1 MHLIAP
7 DILAEARGLS
17 VGVLVTGIVLG
28 LALWLF
34 GWRWH
39 RFWTV
44 VAVTVA
50 GGLYGL
56 ATTQAGGGHVL
67 AMGLLLA
74 VSAGLLALELA
85 RLFAFAAGGTAVWLA
100 AGALFPT
107 AQEMGVFFLAGGL
120 AGVFFYRLCTM
131 TLTSFVGTLLAG
143 HAGLVLI
150 ATVTEFDT
158 VDWAGRN
165 PIGLSVAVGL
175 VSLLGLAAQ
184 GAQVRRHFYREEQE
198 RWRRFRKRRRD
209 PIANGHL
216 PPDLE
221 RLRNAFRRPRHR
233 I

>member
-28 LALWLF
+28 LLLWLF

-56 ATTQAGGGHVL
+56 ATGQTGSGHML
-67 AMGLLLA
+67 ALGLLLA

-100 AGALFPT
+100 AGALFPS
-107 AQEMGVFFLAGGL
+107 AQELGVFFLAGGL
-120 AGVFFYRLCTM
+120 AGILFYRLWTM
-131 TLTSFVGTLLAG
+131 ALTSFVGTLVAG

-150 ATVTEFDT
+150 ATHTEFDAIE
-158 VDWAGRN
+158 WAGRN
-165 PIGLSVAVGL
+165 PTGLSVAVGL
-175 VSLLGLAAQ
+175 VSLLGLAVQ
-184 GAQVRRHFYREEQE
+184 GAQVRRTHVREEKEQKRRE
-198 RWRRFRKRRRD
+198 RKKRRD
-209 PIANGHL
+209 PIDNGHL

-221 RLRNAFRRPRHR
+221 RLKEAFERPGKPA
-233 I
+233 

>member
-17 VGVLVTGIVLG
+17 PGVLVTGVALG
-28 LALWLF
+28 LLLWLF

-39 RFWTV
+39 RFWAV

-56 ATTQAGGGHVL
+56 ATGQAGGGHML
-67 AMGLLLA
+67 ALGLLLA

-107 AQEMGVFFLAGGL
+107 AQELGIFFLAGGL
-120 AGVFFYRLCTM
+120 VGVLFYRLWTM
-131 TLTSFVGTLLAG
+131 ALTSFLGTVLAG

-150 ATVTEFDT
+150 STLTEFDAIE
-158 VDWAGRN
+158 WAGRN

-184 GAQVRRHFYREEQE
+184 GAQVRRVHVREEKQQQRRE
-198 RWRRFRKRRRD
+198 RKKRRD

-221 RLRNAFRRPRHR
+221 RLKEAFERPRDVA
-233 I
+233 